1 MARDNKRNTPAIPT
15 SVMSKLWSLRKQM
28 NGVYKDTYSTDPSNK
43 DELDRIGSDIE
54 DHISQVLARNGNDNI
69 ADISHLYA
77 VANLRTTVGNKDY
90 NDSIINYFED
100 RAVTD
105 SLLNSYLENKWVI
118 ELDREIEVVLKYMPK
133 LREALGAIKD
143 SVITADNFDKENL
156 TFNCSSI
163 NSENMAS
170 FNEEIEAIKKT
181 YDLYDKVEKWYDNTS
196 KYGEQF
202 VYKVPYNKALAT
214 LMNRR
219 PETRYTGFQP
229 SSTGVR
235 EAVIL
240 EDGNIPSSYRN
251 LDGMDSSFLSSARI
265 LKESGINLKDIKV
278 EIVRDSVLDT
288 AVNESTH
295 MRKMVSV
302 AEHASIMESKFDKI
316 LGDEF
321 EIPEKITTKST
332 RSKVKDS
339 TSQEGII
346 GANNYKYTENNF
358 KVQGMLIRELKHE
371 NVIMLYMDDICLGY
385 YYLEFVDKYGSSVF
399 QDNLFQRKSLS
410 SIGYSAGVRFEDEQI
425 QTSAVDNLLKYL
437 SSAIVSNLDDKF
449 INNNPKLK
457 REIYSVLKYNDV
469 FNASGLDRIRITYL
483 SPNDVEHITFNEDPD
498 THRGISDIAVSLI
511 PAKLWCCLYIC
522 NTIGILTRG
531 QDKRVYYVKQNVEQ
545 NIAQTLLNVI
555 NQIKKQNMNIMQIE
569 NMNSI
574 LGITGKYNDY
584 IIPVGPSGDPPVQM
598 EVMQGQ
604 EIDPQTELM
613 DKLEET
619 AVNATGIPI
628 ELVTARLSTDFAT
641 QLTMSNTK
649 FLRFVLKRQAR
660 FEKHISNIIT
670 DIYNTEKENVN
681 KLQIACMLP
690 TPLMLNINN
699 LNQILDLLNQQA
711 ELLSQFE
718 YPDNNEE
725 DVDTK
730 RALFKQEYVH
740 YKMGNYLKLNELEV
754 IKARADFKYLKN
766 KNTDNENQ

>member
-1 MARDNKRNTPAIPT
+1 MARDNKQKNTPSIP
-15 SVMSKLWSLRKQM
+15 SSIMSKLWSLRKQM
-28 NGVYKDTYSTDPSNK
+28 NGVYKDTYSTDPTTK

-77 VANLRTTVGNKDY
+77 VANLRTAVGNKDY
-90 NDSIINYFED
+90 NNSIINYFED

-118 ELDREIEVVLKYMPK
+118 ELDREIDVVLKYMPK
-133 LREALGAIKD
+133 LKEALDAIKD
-143 SVITADNFDKENL
+143 SVLTADNFDKENL
-156 TFNCSSI
+156 TFNSPTIGSSD
-163 NSENMAS
+163 AS
-170 FNEEIEAIKKT
+170 AFNEEIESIKRI
-181 YDLYDKVEKWYDNTS
+181 YELYDKAEKWYDTTS

-202 VYKVPYNKALAT
+202 VYKVPYSKALAT

-219 PETRYTGFQP
+219 PETRYTGFA
-229 SSTGVR
+229 SSATGVR
-235 EAVIL
+235 ESVSLIQEGA
-240 EDGNIPSSYRN
+240 IPDQYKRDSWFE
-251 LDGMDSSFLSSARI
+251 SSFLQGTEAINNLGISN
-265 LKESGINLKDIKV
+265 INL
-278 EIVRDSVLDT
+278 EIVKDSVLDS
-288 AVNESTH
+288 AVNESAH
-295 MRKMVSV
+295 MRKMISV
-302 AEHASIMESKFDKI
+302 AEQTSVLEAKSDRV
-316 LGDEF
+316 LPDETF
-321 EIPEKITTKST
+321 EVPNEIIGKG
-332 RSKVKDS
+332 RSKDS

-346 GANNYKYTENNF
+346 GANIQYTEKNF
-358 KVQGMLIRELKHE
+358 KVPGMLIRELKHE
-371 NVIMLYMDDICLGY
+371 NIIMLYMDDICLGY
-385 YYLEFVDKYGSSVF
+385 YYIEFVDKYGSSVF

-410 SIGYSAGVRFEDEQI
+410 SVGYSAGVRFEDEQK
-425 QTSAVDNLLKYL
+425 QTSATDELLKYL
-437 SSAIVSNLDDKF
+437 SSAIVANLDDKF

-457 REIYSVLKYNDV
+457 KEIYAVLKYNDM
-469 FNASGLDRIRITYL
+469 FNAAGLDRIRITYL

-498 THRGISDIAVSLI
+498 THRGIPDIAPSLI

-574 LGITGKYNDY
+574 LGITGRYNDY
-584 IIPVGPSGDPPVQM
+584 IIPVGPSGEAPVQM

-628 ELVTARLSTDFAT
+628 ELVTARLSVDFAT

-649 FLRFVLKRQAR
+649 FLRFILKRQAK
-660 FEKHISNIIT
+660 FEKHLGNIVT
-670 DIYNTEKENVN
+670 DIYNTEREETVN
-681 KLQIACMLP
+681 KVLIKCMLP
-690 TPLMLNINN
+690 APLMLNINN

-711 ELLSQFE
+711 DLISQFE

-730 RALFKQEYVH
+730 RAIFKQEYVH
-740 YKMGNYLKLNELEV
+740 FKMGNYLKLNEIEAV
-754 IKARADFKYLKN
+754 KAKAELKYQKQ
-766 KNTDNENQ
+766 KQPQDSEQ